1 MTTCHSAEGWPSWCS
16 DRSVKTDLFTIF
28 SLGPW
33 DSQYAPLWTH
43 KDQNPFFPFPR
54 VNNNLLIC
62 SVRNK
67 KKINFTLCFHPRW
80 NIFWNDTLRCSCPLY
95 SGYWKP
101 LCILVSSIVTMGT
114 QASSLDLHMD
124 ILAFLTW
131 LYVMSCLEKWFW
143 QKRWNIVH
151 TVIELIIFRWFMFFN
166 WLLVRLLVLLWT
178 INSVSKFI
186 FPLFM

>member
-67 KKINFTLCFHPRW
+67 KKKFHIVFPSSLKYILKWYMMLLLSFILRLLKTLVYSSVQHCNHGDTGKQPWSPYGYSCLFNLTLCHVLSGEVVLTKTLEYSTHRHW
-80 NIFWNDTLRCSCPLY
+80 TDNI
-95 SGYWKP
+95 
-101 LCILVSSIVTMGT
+101 
-114 QASSLDLHMD
+114 
-124 ILAFLTW
+124 
-131 LYVMSCLEKWFW
+131 
-143 QKRWNIVH
+143 
-151 TVIELIIFRWFMFFN
+151 
-166 WLLVRLLVLLWT
+166 
-178 INSVSKFI
+178 
-186 FPLFM
+186 